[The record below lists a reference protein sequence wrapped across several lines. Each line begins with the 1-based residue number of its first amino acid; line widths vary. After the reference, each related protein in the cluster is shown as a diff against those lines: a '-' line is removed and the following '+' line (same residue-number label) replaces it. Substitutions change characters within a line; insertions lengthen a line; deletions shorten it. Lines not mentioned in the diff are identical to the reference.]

1 MSEPTDSV
9 ERLCPICELKNSQ
22 IKKHPKDDIDTVH
35 CANCGTYE
43 VAGSAW
49 PGLPGKLGEDKVHQ
63 ATVSYYIRKRQGSK
77 ESPCLDTTSV
87 DTILTNVSLPR
98 VAEKANL
105 LILSIG
111 DNLEHQGCG
120 TYLPVDSSTYRAEVG
135 AVDTAEVGYVLS
147 SLEKQEIIEGSDE
160 GGFGEP
166 PEYRLTFR
174 GWERYEELR
183 RTTKDSRKAFMAM
196 EFGDPELNDF
206 FEDHFKPAVKA
217 TGFDLQK
224 LDDEPKAGIIDV
236 RMEVE
241 IRNARFVVADLSHGN
256 NGVYWEAGF
265 ASGLDKPVIYTC
277 KAEKAPEIHFDTNHR
292 HFVKWDP
299 ANPSEAETM
308 LKATIRATLP
318 TEARWEDA

>member
-1 MSEPTDSV
+1 MSEPTDNC
-9 ERLCPICELKNSQ
+9 ERGCPICKQQYPRIER
-22 IKKHPKDDIDTVH
+22 HPTKDMATVC

-49 PGLPGKLGEDKVHQ
+49 PGLPGILGEDKVRR
-63 ATVSYYIRKRQGSK
+63 ATVSYYIRKRQRGNQI
-77 ESPCLDTTSV
+77 PCLDSSSV
-87 DTILTNVSLPR
+87 DDILRNVSLPR

-105 LILSIG
+105 FILSLG
-111 DNLEHQGCG
+111 DKLEQQGCG
-120 TYLPVDSSTYRAEVG
+120 TRWNVDPSKCRAEIG
-135 AVDTAEVGYVLS
+135 AVDTAEVEYVLS
-147 SLEKQEIIEGSDE
+147 SLEEQKIIEGSERDV
-160 GGFGEP
+160 FMKP
-166 PEYRLTFR
+166 RRLTFR

-196 EFGDPELNDF
+196 KFGDPELNGF

-241 IRNARFVVADLSHGN
+241 IRNARFVVADLTHGN
-256 NGVYWEAGF
+256 KGVYWEAGF

-277 KAEKAPEIHFDTNHR
+277 KAEEAKKIHFDTNHR